1 MYMQVQE
8 NISLKPYH
16 TFGINVSAGYMA
28 VCNNA
33 EEIKEIFD
41 FGWKRQLPHL
51 VLGGG
56 SNVLFTKDFDG
67 MIIRNEIKGKEI
79 VRETEDRVWLKVG
92 AGENWHQLVLYAVQ
106 QGWGGIENLA
116 LIPGCVGASP
126 IQNIGAYGIELKESF
141 FELEAWHL
149 YDECKLVF
157 DNKGCG
163 FGYRDSIFK
172 HAFKGNLLIT
182 SVTLQLDKKPVLNT
196 SYAALQQELEKAG
209 VVNPTIADVCNAV
222 IRIRS
227 SKLPDPK
234 LIGNAGSFFKNP
246 VVSHERFGELKAEYP
261 NISAFASG
269 NHYKLAAG
277 WLIEQCG
284 WKGFRRGDA
293 GCHDKQALVLV
304 NHGTATGEEI
314 WQLSQDILDSVKE
327 KFGVELEREV
337 NIV

>member
-1 MYMQVQE
+1 MHIQE

-16 TFGINVSAGYMA
+16 TFGINVSAKYLSA
-28 VCNNA
+28 CTNA
-33 EEIKEIFD
+33 EAVQEIFD
-41 FGWKRQLPHL
+41 FAEEKQLPHL

-56 SNVLFTKDFDG
+56 SNVLFTRDFNG
-67 MIIRNEIKGKEI
+67 LIIRNEIKGKEI
-79 VRETEDRVWLKVG
+79 VRETDDHIWLKIG
-92 AGENWHQLVLYAVQ
+92 AGENWHQLVLYCVQ
-106 QGWGGIENLA
+106 NGWSGIENLA

-126 IQNIGAYGIELKESF
+126 IQNIGAYGVELKESF

-149 YDECKLVF
+149 YDECMLTF
-157 DNKGCG
+157 NYAGCN

-172 HAFKGNLLIT
+172 HEFKGNLLIT
-182 SVTLQLDKKPVLNT
+182 SVTLRLQKKPVINT

-209 VVNPTIADVCNAV
+209 VADPGIEEVCNAV

-227 SKLPDPK
+227 SKLPDPAVT
-234 LIGNAGSFFKNP
+234 GNAGSFFKNP
-246 VVSHERFGELKAEYP
+246 VVSSTQYWDLKTHHP
-261 NISAFASG
+261 NIAAYASDNG
-269 NHYKLAAG
+269 YKLAAG

-293 GCHDKQALVLV
+293 GCHEKQALVLV

-314 WQLSQDILDSVKE
+314 WQLSQDILDSVQE

-337 NIV
+337 NVI

>member
-1 MYMQVQE
+1 MHIQE

-16 TFGINVSAGYMA
+16 TFGINVSAKYLA
-28 VCNNA
+28 ACTNA
-33 EEIKEIFD
+33 EAVQEIFGFAD
-41 FGWKRQLPHL
+41 EKQLSHL

-56 SNVLFTKDFDG
+56 SNVLFTKDFNG
-67 MIIRNEIKGKEI
+67 LIIRNEIKGKEI
-79 VRETEDRVWLKVG
+79 VRETDDHIWLKIG
-92 AGENWHQLVLYAVQ
+92 AGENWHQLVLYCVQ
-106 QGWGGIENLA
+106 NGWGGIENLA

-149 YDECKLVF
+149 YDECMLTF
-157 DNKGCG
+157 NHPGCH

-172 HAFKGNLLIT
+172 HDFKGKLLIT
-182 SVTLQLDKKPVLNT
+182 SVTLRLQKKPVINT

-209 VVNPTIADVCNAV
+209 VADPGIEDVCNAV

-227 SKLPDPK
+227 SKLPDPAV
-234 LIGNAGSFFKNP
+234 IGNAGSFFKNP
-246 VVSHERFGELKAEYP
+246 VVDSTQYWDLKTHHPDIAAY
-261 NISAFASG
+261 ASENG
-269 NHYKLAAG
+269 YKLAAG

-284 WKGFRRGDA
+284 WKGVRRGDA
-293 GCHDKQALVLV
+293 GCHEKQALVLV

-337 NIV
+337 NVI